1 MATAHRAAEIGV
13 KMFFWKKKK
22 EENYYKEFDYNN
34 FTSWLNEIL
43 KNPLPENTK
52 GINFNLY
59 EEENPNTYGI
69 QFVATKSFD
78 LNDDDWA
85 CDDIFSSGENMYFFT
100 NKNNWEQILKEI
112 ELNIK
117 DYLDKENESTVLKNY
132 EGIGLGFVD
141 GDLIILYKKEK

>member
-1 MATAHRAAEIGV
+1 MATAHWAAEIGV

-43 KNPLPENTK
+43 KNPLPENSK
-52 GINFNLY
+52 GINFYLY
-59 EEENPNTYGI
+59 EEENQNTYGI

>member
-1 MATAHRAAEIGV
+1 MATAHWAAEIGV

-85 CDDIFSSGENMYFFT
+85 CDDIFSSDENMYFFT

>member
-1 MATAHRAAEIGV
+1 M
-13 KMFFWKKKK
+13 
-22 EENYYKEFDYNN
+22 
-34 FTSWLNEIL
+34 L
-43 KNPLPENTK
+43 
-52 GINFNLY
+52 
-59 EEENPNTYGI
+59 
-69 QFVATKSFD
+69 
-78 LNDDDWA
+78 
-85 CDDIFSSGENMYFFT
+85 FFT

>member
-1 MATAHRAAEIGV
+1 MATAHWAAEIGV

-59 EEENPNTYGI
+59 EEENPNAYGI
-69 QFVATKSFD
+69 QSVATKSFD

>member
-1 MATAHRAAEIGV
+1 
-13 KMFFWKKKK
+13 MFFWKKKK
-22 EENYYKEFDYNN
+22 EQNNYKEFDYEN
-34 FTSWLNEIL
+34 FTTWLNEIL

-52 GINFNLY
+52 AINFNLY

-69 QFVATKSFD
+69 QFVATESFD

-85 CDDIFSSGENMYFFT
+85 CDELFSSGENMYFFI
-100 NKNNWEQILKEI
+100 NKNTWEDVLKET

-117 DYLDKENESTVLKNY
+117 AYLDKGNYSSVLKNF

-141 GDLIILYKKEK
+141 GDLIIIYNKEK

>member
-1 MATAHRAAEIGV
+1 MATAHWAAEIGV

-22 EENYYKEFDYNN
+22 EENYYNN
-34 FTSWLNEIL
+34 FTSWINEIL

-100 NKNNWEQILKEI
+100 NKNNREQILKEI

>member
-1 MATAHRAAEIGV
+1 MATAHWAAEIGG
-13 KMFFWKKKK
+13 KMFFGKKKK

>member
-1 MATAHRAAEIGV
+1 
-13 KMFFWKKKK
+13 
-22 EENYYKEFDYNN
+22 
-34 FTSWLNEIL
+34 
-43 KNPLPENTK
+43 
-52 GINFNLY
+52 
-59 EEENPNTYGI
+59 
-69 QFVATKSFD
+69 
-78 LNDDDWA
+78 
-85 CDDIFSSGENMYFFT
+85 MYFFT

>member
-1 MATAHRAAEIGV
+1 MATGHWTALKGV
-13 KMFFWKKKK
+13 KMFFWEKKK

-34 FTSWLNEIL
+34 FTSWLDEIL

-59 EEENPNTYGI
+59 EEENPHTYGI

-78 LNDDDWA
+78 LDDEDWA
-85 CDDIFSSGENMYFFT
+85 CDEIFSSGENMYFFT
-100 NKNNWEQILKEI
+100 NKNNWEQTLKEI
-112 ELNIK
+112 ETNIK
-117 DYLDKENESTVLKNY
+117 IYLDKENNSPILKKF